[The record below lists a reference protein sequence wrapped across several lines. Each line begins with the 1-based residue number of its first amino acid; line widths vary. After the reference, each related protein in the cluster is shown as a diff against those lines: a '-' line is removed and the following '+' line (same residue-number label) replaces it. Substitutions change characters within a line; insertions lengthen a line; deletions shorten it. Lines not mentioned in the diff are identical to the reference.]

1 MSRNHVPGIRTIGS
15 TGIFTLNGDDLQLKF
30 ERFRCARFQRQ
41 LDDSRKSIRSR
52 RLKYSMMDSGWML
65 TTCHSC

>member
-41 LDDSRKSIRSR
+41 LDERTRAVQSI
-52 RLKYSMMDSGWML
+52 
-65 TTCHSC
+65 T